1 MISQATAVSALVTE
15 KTPDSAKPYA
25 DWVLGLAHKVAEAA
39 KEHSVLGHRRCAG
52 QPRGGGGA
60 RRPQRLPSPARRPAP
75 RVGGMDLLVLGGT
88 RFVGRHAV
96 GAALARGHQVT
107 LVHRTPTD
115 LFPGAEHVLL
125 DRTTGPDALAPLAG
139 RTFDGLL
146 DVCGYVP
153 RVVRDSCRA
162 LAGSVGHAAFI
173 SSVSAYA
180 PPLGDD
186 ITDAPL
192 WPVGDLR
199 DEGASEEIT
208 NESYGPLKV
217 ACEEEFVEVFPTAS
231 IIRPTYVVG
240 PDDYTDR
247 FGYWVRRMSEGGD
260 ILAADPHDA
269 PMQLIDVRDLGA
281 FSIHLIEEKTAGA
294 FDAVGP
300 SMEFTVGDMLS
311 ACSRA
316 SGSPDNFVHGADR
329 EWLAEHGVIAGEQLP
344 LLDDATDAYAFARS
358 PQPAVDA
365 GLVLRPIEDS
375 ARDALLWDRE
385 RGLPEMKDRVTREQE
400 AALLA
405 EWRAR

>member
-1 MISQATAVSALVTE
+1 
-15 KTPDSAKPYA
+15 
-25 DWVLGLAHKVAEAA
+25 
-39 KEHSVLGHRRCAG
+39 
-52 QPRGGGGA
+52 
-60 RRPQRLPSPARRPAP
+60 
-75 RVGGMDLLVLGGT
+75 MDLLVLGGT

-96 GAALARGHQVT
+96 EAALARGHQVT
-107 LVHRTPTD
+107 LVHRTATD
-115 LFPGAEHVLL
+115 LFPDAEHVLL

-153 RVVRDSCRA
+153 RVVRDSCRV

-186 ITDAPL
+186 IRDAPL

-217 ACEEEFVEVFPTAS
+217 ACEEEFLSFFPTAS

-260 ILAADPHDA
+260 VLAAEPHDA
-269 PMQLIDVRDLGA
+269 PMQLIDARDLGE
-281 FSIHLIEEKTAGA
+281 FTIHLIEQRTAGA

-300 SMEFTVGDMLS
+300 SMTYTVADMLA

-316 SGSPDNFVHGADR
+316 SGSPDNFVHGVDR
-329 EWLAEHGVIAGEQLP
+329 AWLAEHGVIAGDDLP
-344 LLDDATDAYAFARS
+344 LLDDPSEAYGFARS
-358 PQPAVDA
+358 PQPAQDA
-365 GLVLRPIEDS
+365 GLRLRPVEDS
-375 ARDALLWDRE
+375 ARDALLWDRA
-385 RGLPEMKDRVTREQE
+385 RGLPEMKGRVTREQE
-400 AALLA
+400 AELLA
-405 EWRAR
+405 ACAPADDPGQKQDHRHRGHGCQPAVRRQRDDDPCDRATDGRAHVHHEVGRALSPWPFGLGYGLREQRRPGDEAAGPAQS